1 VLKECSRRYRDGAR
15 RSGAARP
22 TSALRNIVRRFDQF
36 GGLLSWTQ
44 ASAAKARDV
53 AAFTTTLDAASTS
66 MEAAKEAA
74 HELGTRALPTRERDE
89 SHGYEGSS

>member
-1 VLKECSRRYRDGAR
+1 MLLRCRSSKPGEHGFDTVNRRTRVHR
-15 RSGAARP
+15 
-22 TSALRNIVRRFDQF
+22 RRFDQF

-74 HELGTRALPTRERDE
+74 ALPTRERDE

>member
-1 VLKECSRRYRDGAR
+1 MLKECSRRYRDGAR

-22 TSALRNIVRRFDQF
+22 RLLRNIVRRFDQF

-44 ASAAKARDV
+44 ASAAQARDV

-74 HELGTRALPTRERDE
+74 ALPTRERDE
-89 SHGYEGSS
+89 SHGYEESS

>member
-1 VLKECSRRYRDGAR
+1 MVRAGAELRAPRLLRD
-15 RSGAARP
+15 
-22 TSALRNIVRRFDQF
+22 IVRRFDQF

-66 MEAAKEAA
+66 MEA
-74 HELGTRALPTRERDE
+74 
-89 SHGYEGSS
+89 